1 MMDHQTTGS
10 AQGSF
15 QIKDCALITRMAG
28 ISSVMNLRELHERLQ
43 VCPLESL
50 YHHFCE
56 TQIRASFDDPEFRN
70 DFAIWASRHL
80 GDRVLAERLGMLN
93 PYASENLLALQERL
107 FDIVEVR
114 ISENPQAA
122 WYPANEEFRFM
133 QAATVIFDTGQT
145 LASAADLLA
154 AIPQLSASSVYY
166 HFVEAR
172 RRTAGRLDDFSAW
185 LKDLAEET
193 TELERSFAGIDF
205 YFLSLRELKRAL
217 VQICWDLTEAEEV
230 SP

>member
-1 MMDHQTTGS
+1 MEETAERPVEET
-10 AQGSF
+10 SF
-15 QIKDCALITRMAG
+15 RIKDCALITRMAG

-43 VCPLESL
+43 VCPLEAL

-56 TQIRASFDDPEFRN
+56 TQLRASFDDPEFRN

-80 GDRVLAERLGMLN
+80 GDRALAERVGMLN
-93 PYASENLLALQERL
+93 PYSFANLPALQERL
-107 FDIVEVR
+107 LEIVDER

-145 LASAADLLA
+145 LSTAADLLEV
-154 AIPQLSASSVYY
+154 IPKISSSSVYY

-185 LKDLAEET
+185 LKDLPDDT
-193 TELERSFAGIDF
+193 QELEKAFAGIDF
-205 YFLSLRELKRAL
+205 YFLNLRELKRAL
-217 VQICWDLTEAEEV
+217 VQICWDMNETGEV
-230 SP
+230 P